1 MYLFCCHQGKTFYY
15 LGDHFIHSYKVP
27 EYNKQILFVS
37 PKVEN
42 NFLTIDN
49 HVDHLCQNNSGHFN
63 ILSVFLL
70 GFVFVFYKRVPPK
83 EEITKKLT

>member
-49 HVDHLCQNNSGHFN
+49 HVDHLC
-63 ILSVFLL
+63 
-70 GFVFVFYKRVPPK
+70 
-83 EEITKKLT
+83 